1 MKRLLAFLSSML
13 LILGC
18 DEPLPEVQPLITL
31 DSDQAR
37 SVTVSAEGDV
47 FYVSFTSALA
57 WTSEIVF
64 SEGAG
69 DWARHDRPAGEGG
82 YEIAKVMVSVAKN
95 DSGKERSAKL
105 VIKSDTLT
113 EMITFTQ
120 PATAIDP
127 GPGPGSEPA
136 VFNLIEGSADVGA
149 DGGRIKVTVQ
159 FNVEYDYTIPVEW
172 IHEVETKAVEEKAH
186 YFEIDANTSAEPRVA
201 TLSFCGNDVCIP
213 FTISQAAAEDN
224 GDGGE
229 EAPVFELSASS
240 ATVGA
245 DGGNAEVTVTANI
258 EYEYD
263 ITVDWVTEK
272 SVTDI
277 SETEKKHVFD
287 VKPNTGTES
296 RSVTI
301 SFCGNGACHPYTIT
315 QEGVEPAGYLNIDK
329 TNVSVPAEESQA
341 PVAVNVS
348 SNMDWTVSS
357 DSDWCVVSPS
367 SGQNDGSFGIS
378 VSSNTS
384 EEPRV
389 ANISVTSADGK
400 ISRNVS
406 VVQAGVQTE
415 YGDDSWKSEEFHHRS
430 LALRFTGDWCGYCP
444 QMATA
449 MKDAD
454 KELGYALEVISVH
467 GGGST
472 HQNEV
477 SIGLINHHGIG
488 NYPTGL
494 VDGRTYVQNME
505 IPVTTQNIVTAA
517 RDTESRYG
525 TLTGASWTSS
535 LSGNQV
541 ILNISAY
548 IKKSG
553 SYKVTAYLVED
564 KIIGYQADYTYG
576 ASDNYEHNG
585 VLRAAFTDVLGDEFT
600 VSQDNIIKDFTY
612 SVSVPSG
619 CVNNNLRIVVFVEK
633 ADGSEYYVDNSAT
646 EKVGVQ
652 KHLAVKS
659 GSWIGGN
666 EGIIP
671 GDDITL

>member
-18 DEPLPEVQPLITL
+18 DEPLTEVQPLITL

-64 SEGAG
+64 PGGAG
-69 DWARHDRPAGEGG
+69 DWARPDKPAGEGG
-82 YEIAKVMVSVAKN
+82 YAIAKVMVSVAKN
-95 DSGKERSAKL
+95 DSGAERSARL
-105 VIKSDTLT
+105 VIKSGAVA
-113 EMITFTQ
+113 EEITFTQ
-120 PATAIDP
+120 PAASTDP
-127 GPGPGSEPA
+127 GPGPGPETP
-136 VFNLIEGSADVGA
+136 VFKLIEKSADVGA
-149 DGGRIKVTVQ
+149 EGGRIKVTVQ
-159 FNVEYDYTIPVEW
+159 FNVDYYNTVPVDW
-172 IHEVETKAVEEKAH
+172 IREVETKAVEEKTH
-186 YFEIDANTSAEPRVA
+186 YFEIDANTSSEPRSA
-201 TLSFCGNDVCIP
+201 TLSFCGNDMCIP
-213 FTISQAAAEDN
+213 FTITQT
-224 GDGGE
+224 GM
-229 EAPVFELSASS
+229 
-240 ATVGA
+240 
-245 DGGNAEVTVTANI
+245 EVAG
-258 EYEYD
+258 Y
-263 ITVDWVTEK
+263 ITV
-272 SVTDI
+272 
-277 SETEKKHVFD
+277 
-287 VKPNTGTES
+287 
-296 RSVTI
+296 
-301 SFCGNGACHPYTIT
+301 
-315 QEGVEPAGYLNIDK
+315 DK
-329 TNVSVPAEESQA
+329 TNVSVPAEGSQS
-341 PVAVNVS
+341 PVTVNVA
-348 SNMDWTVSS
+348 SNMNWTVSS
-357 DSDWCVVSPS
+357 DSEWCVVSPS
-367 SGQNDGSFGIS
+367 SGQNDGPFEIS
-378 VSSNTS
+378 VSANTS
-384 EEPRV
+384 DDARIATV
-389 ANISVTSADGK
+389 TVTSADGSV
-400 ISRNVS
+400 SRNVS
-406 VVQAGVQTE
+406 VVQAGVKTE
-415 YGDDSWKSEEFHHRS
+415 YGDDGWKREEFHHRS
-430 LALRFTGDWCGYCP
+430 LALRFTGDWCGFCP

-454 KELGYALEVISVH
+454 KELGYTLEVISVH

-477 SIGLINHHGIG
+477 SIGLVNHHGIG

-505 IPVTTQNIVTAA
+505 IPVTTRNIVDAA

-541 ILNISAY
+541 ILNLSAY
-548 IKKSG
+548 IKKAG

-576 ASDNYEHNG
+576 ASDRYEHNG
-585 VLRAAFTDVLGDEFT
+585 VLKASFTDVLGNAFT
-600 VSQDNIIKDFTY
+600 VSEDNMIKDFTY
-612 SVSVPSG
+612 STSVPSG
-619 CVNNNLRIVVFVEK
+619 CVKENLRIVVFVEK

-659 GSWIGGN
+659 GNWIGGN

>member
-37 SVTVSAEGDV
+37 YVTVSAEGDV

-64 SEGAG
+64 PGGAG
-69 DWARHDRPAGEGG
+69 DWARPDKPAGEGG
-82 YEIAKVMVSVAKN
+82 YAIAKVMVSVAKN
-95 DSGKERSAKL
+95 DSGAERSARF
-105 VIKSDTLT
+105 VIKSGTVA
-113 EMITFTQ
+113 EEITFTQ
-120 PATAIDP
+120 PAASTDP
-127 GPGPGSEPA
+127 GPGPGPEAP
-136 VFNLIEGSADVGA
+136 VFKLTEKSADVGA
-149 DGGRIKVTVQ
+149 EGGRIKVTVQ
-159 FNVEYDYTIPVEW
+159 FNVEYYNTVPVDW
-172 IHEVETKAVEEKAH
+172 IREVETKAVEEKTH
-186 YFEIDANTSAEPRVA
+186 YFEIDANTSSEPRSA
-201 TLSFCGNDVCIP
+201 TLSFCGNDMCIP
-213 FTISQAAAEDN
+213 FTITQ
-224 GDGGE
+224 
-229 EAPVFELSASS
+229 
-240 ATVGA
+240 
-245 DGGNAEVTVTANI
+245 
-258 EYEYD
+258 
-263 ITVDWVTEK
+263 
-272 SVTDI
+272 
-277 SETEKKHVFD
+277 
-287 VKPNTGTES
+287 TGMEM
-296 RSVTI
+296 
-301 SFCGNGACHPYTIT
+301 
-315 QEGVEPAGYLNIDK
+315 AGYLTVDK
-329 TNVSVPAEESQA
+329 TNVSVPAEGLQS
-341 PVAVNVS
+341 PVTVNVAS
-348 SNMDWTVSS
+348 SMDWTVSS
-357 DSDWCVVSPS
+357 DSEWCVVSPS
-367 SGQNDGSFGIS
+367 SGQNDGSFAIS
-378 VSSNTS
+378 VSANTS
-384 EEPRV
+384 DDARIATV
-389 ANISVTSADGK
+389 TVTSADGSV
-400 ISRNVS
+400 SRNVS

-415 YGDDSWKSEEFHHRS
+415 YGDDGWKREEFHHRS
-430 LALRFTGDWCGYCP
+430 LALRFTGDWCGFCP

-454 KELGYALEVISVH
+454 KELGYTLEVISVH

-472 HQNEV
+472 HQNDV
-477 SIGLINHHGIG
+477 SMGLVNHHGIG

-505 IPVTTQNIVTAA
+505 IPVTTRNIVDAA

-541 ILNISAY
+541 ILNLSAY

-576 ASDNYEHNG
+576 ASDRYEHNG
-585 VLRAAFTDVLGDEFT
+585 VLKASFTDVLGNAFT
-600 VSQDNIIKDFTY
+600 VSEDNMIKDFTY
-612 SVSVPSG
+612 SASVPSG
-619 CVNNNLRIVVFVEK
+619 CVKENLRIVVFVEK

-659 GSWIGGN
+659 GNWIGGN

>member
-1 MKRLLAFLSSML
+1 MKRLFAFLSSML

-47 FYVSFTSALA
+47 FYVSFISALA

-105 VIKSDTLT
+105 VIKSDALT

-127 GPGPGSEPA
+127 GPGPT
-136 VFNLIEGSADVGA
+136 VFNLVEGSADVGA
-149 DGGRIKVTVQ
+149 DGGKIKVTVQ
-159 FNVEYDYTIPVEW
+159 FNVEYDYTIPVDW

-186 YFEIDANTSAEPRVA
+186 YFEVDANTSAEPRVA
-201 TLSFCGNDVCIP
+201 
-213 FTISQAAAEDN
+213 
-224 GDGGE
+224 
-229 EAPVFELSASS
+229 
-240 ATVGA
+240 
-245 DGGNAEVTVTANI
+245 
-258 EYEYD
+258 
-263 ITVDWVTEK
+263 
-272 SVTDI
+272 
-277 SETEKKHVFD
+277 
-287 VKPNTGTES
+287 
-296 RSVTI
+296 TI
-301 SFCGNGACHPYTIT
+301 SFCGNGACHPYTVT
-315 QEGVEPAGYLNIDK
+315 QEGMEPACYLNIDK
-329 TNVSVPAEESQA
+329 TNVSVPAEGSQS
-341 PVAVNVS
+341 PVTVNVA

-367 SGQNDGSFGIS
+367 SGRNDGSFSIS
-378 VSSNTS
+378 VSSNTYG
-384 EEPRV
+384 EPRI
-389 ANISVTSADGK
+389 ANVSVTSADRK

-449 MKDAD
+449 MKNAD
-454 KELGYALEVISVH
+454 KELGYTLEVVNVH
-467 GGGST
+467 GVGST
-472 HQNEV
+472 YQNKV
-477 SIGLINHHGIG
+477 SIGLIIHHGIG
-488 NYPTGL
+488 GYPTGL
-494 VDGRTYVQNME
+494 VDGRTYIQNEE

-517 RDTESRYG
+517 RETKSRYG

-576 ASDNYEHNG
+576 DSDNYEHNG

-600 VSQDNIIKDFTY
+600 VSQDNEIKDFTY
-612 SVSVPSG
+612 YASVPSG

-633 ADGSEYYVDNSAT
+633 SDGSEYYVDNSAT

-659 GSWIGGN
+659 GNWIGGN
-666 EGIIP
+666 EVIIP

>member
-18 DEPLPEVQPLITL
+18 DEPLTEVQPLITL

-64 SEGAG
+64 PGGAG
-69 DWARHDRPAGEGG
+69 DWARPDKPAGEGG
-82 YEIAKVMVSVAKN
+82 YAIAKVMVSVAKN
-95 DSGKERSAKL
+95 DSGAERSARL
-105 VIKSDTLT
+105 VIKSGTVD
-113 EMITFTQ
+113 EEITFTQ
-120 PATAIDP
+120 PAASTDP
-127 GPGPGSEPA
+127 GPGPGPETP
-136 VFNLIEGSADVGA
+136 VFKLIEKSADVGA
-149 DGGRIKVTVQ
+149 EGGRIKVTVQ
-159 FNVEYDYTIPVEW
+159 FNVDYYNTVPVDW
-172 IHEVETKAVEEKAH
+172 IREVETKAVEEKTH
-186 YFEIDANTSAEPRVA
+186 YFEIDANTSSEPRSA
-201 TLSFCGNDVCIP
+201 TLSFCGNDMCIP
-213 FTISQAAAEDN
+213 FTITQT
-224 GDGGE
+224 GM
-229 EAPVFELSASS
+229 
-240 ATVGA
+240 
-245 DGGNAEVTVTANI
+245 EVAG
-258 EYEYD
+258 Y
-263 ITVDWVTEK
+263 ITV
-272 SVTDI
+272 
-277 SETEKKHVFD
+277 
-287 VKPNTGTES
+287 
-296 RSVTI
+296 
-301 SFCGNGACHPYTIT
+301 
-315 QEGVEPAGYLNIDK
+315 DK
-329 TNVSVPAEESQA
+329 TNVSVPAEGSQS
-341 PVAVNVS
+341 PVTVNVA
-348 SNMDWTVSS
+348 SNMNWTVSS
-357 DSDWCVVSPS
+357 DSEWCVVSPS
-367 SGQNDGSFGIS
+367 SGQNDGPFAIS
-378 VSSNTS
+378 VSANTS
-384 EEPRV
+384 DDARIATV
-389 ANISVTSADGK
+389 TVTSADGSV
-400 ISRNVS
+400 SRNVS
-406 VVQAGVQTE
+406 VVQAGVKTE
-415 YGDDSWKSEEFHHRS
+415 YGDDGWKREEFHHRS
-430 LALRFTGDWCGYCP
+430 LALRFTGDWCGFCP

-454 KELGYALEVISVH
+454 KELGYTLEVISVH

-477 SIGLINHHGIG
+477 SIGLVNHHGIG

-505 IPVTTQNIVTAA
+505 IPVTTRNIVDAA

-541 ILNISAY
+541 ILNLSAY
-548 IKKSG
+548 IKKAG

-576 ASDNYEHNG
+576 ASDRYEHNG
-585 VLRAAFTDVLGDEFT
+585 VLKASFTDVLGNAFT
-600 VSQDNIIKDFTY
+600 VSEDNMIKDFTY
-612 SVSVPSG
+612 SAAVPSG
-619 CVNNNLRIVVFVEK
+619 CVKENLRIVVFVEK

-659 GSWIGGN
+659 GNWIGGN

>member
-13 LILGC
+13 LIWGC

-37 SVTVSAEGDV
+37 SVTVSAEGDL

-64 SEGAG
+64 SDGAG
-69 DWARHDRPAGEGG
+69 DWARHDRPSGEGG
-82 YEIAKVMVSVAKN
+82 YAIEKIMVSVAKN

-120 PATAIDP
+120 PATAIVP
-127 GPGPGSEPA
+127 GPGPGPEPA
-136 VFNLIEGSADVGA
+136 VFNLVEGSADVGA

-159 FNVEYDYTIPVEW
+159 FNIEYEYTIPVEW

-277 SETEKKHVFD
+277 SETEKKHVFE
-287 VKPNTGTES
+287 VRPNTGTES

-315 QEGVEPAGYLNIDK
+315 QEGVEPADYLTIDK
-329 TNVSVPAEESQA
+329 ANVSVPAEGSQS
-341 PVAVNVS
+341 PVTVNVA
-348 SNMDWTVSS
+348 SNMNWTVSS
-357 DSDWCVVSPS
+357 DSEWCVVSPS
-367 SGQNDGSFGIS
+367 SGQNDGPFAIS
-378 VSSNTS
+378 VSANTS
-384 EEPRV
+384 DDARIATV
-389 ANISVTSADGK
+389 TVTSADGSV
-400 ISRNVS
+400 SRNVS
-406 VVQAGVQTE
+406 VVQAGVKTE
-415 YGDDSWKSEEFHHRS
+415 YGDDGWKREEFHHRS
-430 LALRFTGDWCGYCP
+430 LALRFTGDWCGFCP

-454 KELGYALEVISVH
+454 KELGYTLEVISVH

-477 SIGLINHHGIG
+477 SIGLVNHHGIG

-505 IPVTTQNIVTAA
+505 IPVTTRNIVDAA

-541 ILNISAY
+541 ILNLSAY
-548 IKKSG
+548 IKKAG

-600 VSQDNIIKDFTY
+600 VSQDNMIKDFTY

>member
-37 SVTVSAEGDV
+37 YVTVSAEGDV

-64 SEGAG
+64 PGGAG
-69 DWARHDRPAGEGG
+69 DWARPDKPAGEGG
-82 YEIAKVMVSVAKN
+82 YAIAKVMVSVAKN
-95 DSGKERSAKL
+95 DSGAERSARL
-105 VIKSDTLT
+105 VIKSGTVA
-113 EMITFTQ
+113 EEITFTQ
-120 PATAIDP
+120 PAASTDP
-127 GPGPGSEPA
+127 GPGPGPETP
-136 VFNLIEGSADVGA
+136 VFKLTEKSADVGA
-149 DGGRIKVTVQ
+149 EGGRIKVTVQ
-159 FNVEYDYTIPVEW
+159 FNVEYYNTVPVDW
-172 IHEVETKAVEEKAH
+172 IREVETKAVEEKTH
-186 YFEIDANTSAEPRVA
+186 YFEIDANTSSEPRSA
-201 TLSFCGNDVCIP
+201 TLSFCGNDMCIP
-213 FTISQAAAEDN
+213 FTITQT
-224 GDGGE
+224 GM
-229 EAPVFELSASS
+229 
-240 ATVGA
+240 
-245 DGGNAEVTVTANI
+245 EV
-258 EYEYD
+258 
-263 ITVDWVTEK
+263 
-272 SVTDI
+272 
-277 SETEKKHVFD
+277 
-287 VKPNTGTES
+287 
-296 RSVTI
+296 
-301 SFCGNGACHPYTIT
+301 
-315 QEGVEPAGYLNIDK
+315 AGYLTVDK
-329 TNVSVPAEESQA
+329 TNVSVPAEGSQS
-341 PVAVNVS
+341 PVTVNVAS
-348 SNMDWTVSS
+348 SMDWTVSS
-357 DSDWCVVSPS
+357 DSEWCVVSPS
-367 SGQNDGSFGIS
+367 SGLNDGSFAIS
-378 VSSNTS
+378 VSANTS
-384 EEPRV
+384 DDARIATV
-389 ANISVTSADGK
+389 TVTSADGSV
-400 ISRNVS
+400 SRNVS
-406 VVQAGVQTE
+406 VVQAGVKTE
-415 YGDDSWKSEEFHHRS
+415 YGDDGWKREEFHHRS
-430 LALRFTGDWCGYCP
+430 LALRFTGDWCGFCP

-454 KELGYALEVISVH
+454 KELGYTLEVISVH

-472 HQNEV
+472 HQNDV
-477 SIGLINHHGIG
+477 SMGLVNHHGIG

-505 IPVTTQNIVTAA
+505 IPVTTRNIVDAA

-541 ILNISAY
+541 ILNLSAY

-576 ASDNYEHNG
+576 ASDRYEHNG
-585 VLRAAFTDVLGDEFT
+585 VLKASFTDVLGNAFT
-600 VSQDNIIKDFTY
+600 VSEDNMIKDFTY
-612 SVSVPSG
+612 SASVPSG
-619 CVNNNLRIVVFVEK
+619 CVKENLRIVVFVEK

-659 GSWIGGN
+659 GNWIGGN

>member
-37 SVTVSAEGDV
+37 YVTVSAEGDV

-64 SEGAG
+64 PGGAG
-69 DWARHDRPAGEGG
+69 DWARPDKPAGEGG
-82 YEIAKVMVSVAKN
+82 YAIAKVMVSVAKN
-95 DSGKERSAKL
+95 DSGAERSARL
-105 VIKSDTLT
+105 VIKSGTVA
-113 EMITFTQ
+113 EEITFTQ
-120 PATAIDP
+120 PAASTDP
-127 GPGPGSEPA
+127 GPGPGPETP
-136 VFNLIEGSADVGA
+136 VFKLTEKSADVGA
-149 DGGRIKVTVQ
+149 EGGRIKVTVQ
-159 FNVEYDYTIPVEW
+159 FNVEYYNTVPVDW
-172 IHEVETKAVEEKAH
+172 IREVETKAVEEKTH
-186 YFEIDANTSAEPRVA
+186 YFEIDANTSSEPRSA
-201 TLSFCGNDVCIP
+201 TLSFCGNDMCIP
-213 FTISQAAAEDN
+213 FTITQT
-224 GDGGE
+224 GM
-229 EAPVFELSASS
+229 
-240 ATVGA
+240 
-245 DGGNAEVTVTANI
+245 EV
-258 EYEYD
+258 
-263 ITVDWVTEK
+263 
-272 SVTDI
+272 
-277 SETEKKHVFD
+277 
-287 VKPNTGTES
+287 
-296 RSVTI
+296 
-301 SFCGNGACHPYTIT
+301 
-315 QEGVEPAGYLNIDK
+315 AGYLTVDK
-329 TNVSVPAEESQA
+329 TNVSVPAEGSQS
-341 PVAVNVS
+341 PVTVNVA
-348 SNMDWTVSS
+348 SNMNWTVSS
-357 DSDWCVVSPS
+357 DSEWCVVSPS
-367 SGQNDGSFGIS
+367 SGQNDGSFAIS
-378 VSSNTS
+378 VSANTS
-384 EEPRV
+384 DDARIATV
-389 ANISVTSADGK
+389 TVTSADGSV
-400 ISRNVS
+400 SRNVS
-406 VVQAGVQTE
+406 VVQAGVKTE
-415 YGDDSWKSEEFHHRS
+415 YGDDGWKREEFHHRS
-430 LALRFTGDWCGYCP
+430 LALRFTGDWCGFCP

-454 KELGYALEVISVH
+454 KELGYTLEVISVH

-477 SIGLINHHGIG
+477 SLGLVNHHGIG

-505 IPVTTQNIVTAA
+505 IPVTTRNIVDAA

-541 ILNISAY
+541 ILSLSAY
-548 IKKSG
+548 IKKAG

-576 ASDNYEHNG
+576 ASDRYEHNG
-585 VLRAAFTDVLGDEFT
+585 VLKASFTDVLGNAFT
-600 VSQDNIIKDFTY
+600 VSEDNMIKDFTY
-612 SVSVPSG
+612 SASVPSG
-619 CVNNNLRIVVFVEK
+619 CVKENLRIVVFVEK

-659 GSWIGGN
+659 GNWIGGN

>member
-37 SVTVSAEGDV
+37 YVTVSAEGDV

-64 SEGAG
+64 PGGAG
-69 DWARHDRPAGEGG
+69 DWARPDKPAGEGG
-82 YEIAKVMVSVAKN
+82 YAIAKVMVSVAKN
-95 DSGKERSAKL
+95 DSGAERSARL
-105 VIKSDTLT
+105 VIKSGAVT
-113 EMITFTQ
+113 EEITFTQ
-120 PATAIDP
+120 PAASTDP
-127 GPGPGSEPA
+127 GPGPGPEAP
-136 VFNLIEGSADVGA
+136 VFKLTEKSADVGA
-149 DGGRIKVTVQ
+149 EGGRIKVTVQ
-159 FNVEYDYTIPVEW
+159 FNVDYYNTVPVDW
-172 IHEVETKAVEEKAH
+172 IREVETKAVEEKTH
-186 YFEIDANTSAEPRVA
+186 YFEIDANTSSEPRSA
-201 TLSFCGNDVCIP
+201 TLSFCGNDMCIP
-213 FTISQAAAEDN
+213 FTITQT
-224 GDGGE
+224 GM
-229 EAPVFELSASS
+229 
-240 ATVGA
+240 
-245 DGGNAEVTVTANI
+245 EV
-258 EYEYD
+258 
-263 ITVDWVTEK
+263 
-272 SVTDI
+272 
-277 SETEKKHVFD
+277 
-287 VKPNTGTES
+287 
-296 RSVTI
+296 
-301 SFCGNGACHPYTIT
+301 
-315 QEGVEPAGYLNIDK
+315 AGYLTVDK
-329 TNVSVPAEESQA
+329 TNVSVPAEGSQS
-341 PVAVNVS
+341 PVTVNVA
-348 SNMDWTVSS
+348 SNMNWTVSS
-357 DSDWCVVSPS
+357 DSEWCVVSPS
-367 SGQNDGSFGIS
+367 SGQNDGSFAIS
-378 VSSNTS
+378 VSANTS
-384 EEPRV
+384 DDARIATV
-389 ANISVTSADGK
+389 TVTSADGSV
-400 ISRNVS
+400 SRNVS
-406 VVQAGVQTE
+406 VVQAGVKTE
-415 YGDDSWKSEEFHHRS
+415 YGDDGWKREEFHHRS
-430 LALRFTGDWCGYCP
+430 LALRFSGDWCGFCP

-454 KELGYALEVISVH
+454 KELGYTLEVISVH

-472 HQNEV
+472 HQNDV
-477 SIGLINHHGIG
+477 SMGLVNHHGIG

-505 IPVTTQNIVTAA
+505 IPVTTRNIVDAA

-541 ILNISAY
+541 ILNLSAY

-576 ASDNYEHNG
+576 ASDRYEHNG
-585 VLRAAFTDVLGDEFT
+585 VLKASFTDVLGNAFT
-600 VSQDNIIKDFTY
+600 VSEDNMIKDFTY
-612 SVSVPSG
+612 SASVPSG
-619 CVNNNLRIVVFVEK
+619 CVKENLRIVVFVEK

-659 GSWIGGN
+659 GNWIGGN

>member
-64 SEGAG
+64 PGGAG
-69 DWARHDRPAGEGG
+69 DWARPDKPAGEGG
-82 YEIAKVMVSVAKN
+82 YAIAKVMVSVAKN
-95 DSGKERSAKL
+95 DSGAERSARL
-105 VIKSDTLT
+105 VIKSGTVA
-113 EMITFTQ
+113 EEITFTQ
-120 PATAIDP
+120 PAASTDP
-127 GPGPGSEPA
+127 GPGPGPETP
-136 VFNLIEGSADVGA
+136 VFKLIEKSADVGA
-149 DGGRIKVTVQ
+149 EGGRIKVTVQ
-159 FNVEYDYTIPVEW
+159 FNVDYYNTVPVDW
-172 IHEVETKAVEEKAH
+172 IREVETKAVEEKTH
-186 YFEIDANTSAEPRVA
+186 YFEIDANTSSEPRSA
-201 TLSFCGNDVCIP
+201 TLSFCGNDMCIP
-213 FTISQAAAEDN
+213 FTINQ
-224 GDGGE
+224 
-229 EAPVFELSASS
+229 EAGRIVPVFELSKNSASVD
-240 ATVGA
+240 AVGG
-245 DGGNAEVTVTANI
+245 DVDVTVTANI
-258 EYEYD
+258 DYEYD

-272 SVTDI
+272 TVVDI
-277 SETEKKHVFD
+277 SETEKKHVFE
-287 VKPNTGTES
+287 VRPNTGTEP

-315 QEGVEPAGYLNIDK
+315 QEGVAPAGYLTIDK
-329 TNVSVPAEESQA
+329 ANVSVPAEGSQS
-341 PVAVNVS
+341 PVTVNVA
-348 SNMDWTVSS
+348 SNMNWTVSS
-357 DSDWCVVSPS
+357 DSEWCVVSPS
-367 SGQNDGSFGIS
+367 SGQNDGPFAIS
-378 VSSNTS
+378 VSANTS
-384 EEPRV
+384 DDARIATV
-389 ANISVTSADGK
+389 TVTSADGSV
-400 ISRNVS
+400 SRNVS
-406 VVQAGVQTE
+406 VVQAGVKTE
-415 YGDDSWKSEEFHHRS
+415 YGDDGWKREEFHHRS
-430 LALRFTGDWCGYCP
+430 LALRFTGDWCGFCP

-454 KELGYALEVISVH
+454 KELGYTLEVISVH

-477 SIGLINHHGIG
+477 SIGLVNHHGIG

-505 IPVTTQNIVTAA
+505 IPVTTRNIVDAA

-541 ILNISAY
+541 ILNLSAY
-548 IKKSG
+548 IKKAG

-576 ASDNYEHNG
+576 ASDRYEHNG
-585 VLRAAFTDVLGDEFT
+585 VLKASFTDVLGNAFT
-600 VSQDNIIKDFTY
+600 VSEDNMIKDFTY
-612 SVSVPSG
+612 SASVPSG
-619 CVNNNLRIVVFVEK
+619 CVKENLRIVVFVEK

-659 GSWIGGN
+659 GNWIGGN